1 MTTSIGDRSRDAGRR
16 LQAWVLPRLPDVVF
30 VALFALV
37 VLMGPRLLNVDGDL
51 GRHLAIGETILRS
64 GSIPTSDAFSHTMA
78 GEPLTPHEWLS
89 QVAFAASFRLLG
101 LDGVVLLC
109 ALLIGLTFALVYRSA
124 AAHSGLPLAALA
136 LTLLAAAASSLH
148 WLARPHL
155 FTLLLV
161 VVWTGLLDAIR
172 KGNRTTWWAL
182 PPVMLLWVNLHGAFV
197 FGFIIWLAYA
207 AGWAWRRWVGHAPD
221 APGVGRSLALGGA
234 LSLAVTA
241 LNPVGLKLWATS
253 LGYAGNAYLVGHTA
267 EYLSPNF
274 HDVST
279 WPFLLMILTGLWL
292 VGAARPRL
300 SPESA
305 LLLVGWMGLGLV
317 SVRHVP
323 VFAVVSAPILASCL
337 PGVLLASA
345 PGLAWQRRE
354 DGMARLEGGLRGH
367 AWPIAVTL
375 AAGLALAGG
384 AQLTPVAGGNAFSP
398 RVFPVEA
405 VDWLE
410 SHPPTGR
417 VFNSFPWG
425 GYLLYRLWP
434 DVRVFIDGQTDFY
447 GEALTREYEQVITL
461 SDGWEAVLEKYDV
474 EWVLIPADSELARAL
489 YSDSAWSA
497 VYADP
502 TAVILERAP

>member
-1 MTTSIGDRSRDAGRR
+1 M
-16 LQAWVLPRLPDVVF
+16 
-30 VALFALV
+30 
-37 VLMGPRLLNVDGDL
+37 
-51 GRHLAIGETILRS
+51 
-64 GSIPTSDAFSHTMA
+64 
-78 GEPLTPHEWLS
+78 PLTPHEWLS

-124 AAHSGLPLAALA
+124 AARSGLPLAALA
-136 LTLLAAAASSLH
+136 ITLLAAAASSLH

-161 VVWTGLLDAIR
+161 AVWTGLLDGIR
-172 KGNRTTWWAL
+172 NGQRTIWWAL
-182 PPVMLLWVNLHGAFV
+182 PLVMLLWVNLHGAFI

-207 AGWAWRRWVGHAPD
+207 AGWSWRRWVVHAEEP
-221 APGVGRSLALGGA
+221 AGVGRSLALGGA

-292 VGAARPRL
+292 VAAARPRL
-300 SPESA
+300 SLESA
-305 LLLVGWMGLGLV
+305 LLLMGWLGLALV

-323 VFAVVSAPILASCL
+323 VFAIVSAPILTGCL
-337 PGVLLASA
+337 PGVLQASA

-354 DGMARLEGGLRGH
+354 AGMARLEGGLRGH

-375 AAGLALAGG
+375 AAGLALAGSVP
-384 AQLTPVAGGNAFSP
+384 LTPFAGGNAFSP
-398 RVFPVEA
+398 RVFPVQA
-405 VDWLE
+405 VNWLE
-410 SHPPTGR
+410 SRPPTGR
-417 VFNSFPWG
+417 VFNYFPWG
-425 GYLLYRLWP
+425 GYVLYRLWP

-474 EWVLIPADSELARAL
+474 VWVLMPPDSGLARAL
-489 YSDSAWSA
+489 HSDSAWSE
-497 VYADP
+497 VYADA
-502 TAVILERAP
+502 TAVVLERAP